1 MNNKH
6 IACTILGLCIAA
18 MLWFTLQS
26 HGKMTSMSAESSQ
39 AETAAM
45 NADSKRQ
52 MKDAELVRLR
62 RDNAPLLNY
71 LAAWKPYFDQTS
83 TESLAETKLTS
94 RAKDGGMVMITQAL
108 SANTIKDAKL
118 INKTVK
124 QNITFED
131 DYVQCLQWLGNLE
144 EGMPTAR
151 ISGCDIAKGQSEN
164 NIRMELVIEVP
175 VTEAAPEL
183 VKN

>member
-83 TESLAETKLTS
+83 TDSLAETKLIN
-94 RAKDGGMVMITQAL
+94 RAKADGLVIITQAL
-108 SANTIKDAKL
+108 SSNAIKDAKL

-124 QNITFED
+124 QNVTFED
-131 DYVQCLQWLGNLE
+131 DYSKCLQWLGNLE

-151 ISGCDIAKGQSEN
+151 VSGCEITKGQSDN
-164 NIRMELVIEVP
+164 NIKMELVIEVP
-175 VTEAAPEL
+175 VTEAAPAI

>member
-26 HGKMTSMSAESSQ
+26 NGKMTSMTAESSQ

-62 RDNAPLLNY
+62 RENAPLLNY
-71 LAAWKPYFDQTS
+71 LAAWKPLF
-83 TESLAETKLTS
+83 
-94 RAKDGGMVMITQAL
+94 
-108 SANTIKDAKL
+108 
-118 INKTVK
+118 
-124 QNITFED
+124 
-131 DYVQCLQWLGNLE
+131 
-144 EGMPTAR
+144 
-151 ISGCDIAKGQSEN
+151 
-164 NIRMELVIEVP
+164 
-175 VTEAAPEL
+175 
-183 VKN
+183 

>member
-26 HGKMTSMSAESSQ
+26 HGKMTTMSAESSL
-39 AETAAM
+39 AETEAM
-45 NADSKRQ
+45 TADSARQ

-71 LAAWKPYFDQTS
+71 LAAWKPYFDQTN
-83 TESLAETKLTS
+83 TVTNAETKLIG
-94 RAKDGGMVMITQAL
+94 RAKDGGMVIITQAL
-108 SANTIKDAKL
+108 SENTVKDAKL
-118 INKTVK
+118 IGKTVK
-124 QNITFED
+124 QNVTFED
-131 DYVQCLQWLGNLE
+131 DYIQCLQWLGNLE
-144 EGMPTAR
+144 ESMPTAR
-151 ISGCDIAKGQSEN
+151 VTGCDITKGQNEN

-175 VTEAAPEL
+175 VTEVAPAL
-183 VKN
+183 AKN

>member
-18 MLWFTLQS
+18 MLWFTFQS
-26 HGKMTSMSAESSQ
+26 HGKMTSMTAESSQ

-83 TESLAETKLTS
+83 TENFAETKLIN
-94 RAKDGGMVMITQAL
+94 RAKKGGMVIITQAL
-108 SANTIKDAKL
+108 SANIIKEAKL

-124 QNITFED
+124 QNVTFED

-144 EGMPTAR
+144 EAMPTAR
-151 ISGCDIAKGQSEN
+151 VADCKITKGQNEN
-164 NIRMELVIEVP
+164 NVRMELVIEVP
-175 VTEAAPEL
+175 VTEAAPAL
-183 VKN
+183 AKN